1 MTKFQAKKTTTNK
14 CAYIKQQNYI
24 FDIEGSWLKS
34 TDKGENEKTFEG
46 CIIDNGLI
54 SVVENTKTWGKK
66 GPEIL

>member
-14 CAYIKQQNYI
+14 CAYIKQQNYS

-54 SVVENTKTWGKK
+54 SVV
-66 GPEIL
+66 